1 MPSIPCLPIL
11 LHIVLGC
18 ALGSPAQAATEAA
31 YPAKTIKIVVPT
43 AVGGAGDTLARYLGD
58 RLGASLRV
66 PVVIEN
72 RPGAG
77 GLIGTEAAA
86 RAPADGY
93 TMLFGATP
101 THVIAPLTMR
111 APFDPVHD
119 FTPVFN
125 AAYTTSVIVVNDRVP
140 AQTLAEFIAYAKA
153 RPGVLNYASSGVG
166 SANYID
172 TEVFND
178 ITGIRMVHVPY
189 RGTADGYRALA
200 AGEVQV
206 MFGAITSALPA
217 ITSGKARPLAVL
229 TDVRSPMLPKV
240 PTLAESGLRNVDV
253 RKWLGFLVPDG
264 TPNDIV
270 ALLNAT
276 FEKIVREPEVRDWI
290 ERQGLEV
297 AGGSAESFARYLAQ
311 DQHKWRA
318 IVERLGLAV
327 R

>member
-1 MPSIPCLPIL
+1 MPSLSRL
-11 LHIVLGC
+11 LLLIQIAIGC
-18 ALGSPAQAATEAA
+18 ALPPHALAAEAA
-31 YPAKTIKIVVPT
+31 YPLRTIKIIVPT
-43 AVGGAGDTLARYLGD
+43 AVGGAGDALARYLGD

-93 TMLFGATP
+93 TILFGATAA
-101 THVIAPLTMR
+101 HVIAPLMVR
-111 APFDPVHD
+111 APFDSVRD
-119 FTPVFN
+119 FTAVFK
-125 AAYTTSVIVVNDRVP
+125 AAYTTSVIVVNERVP
-140 AQTLAEFIAYAKA
+140 VQTLAEFIAYAKA

-178 ITGIRMVHVPY
+178 VTGLRMVHVPY

-200 AGEVQV
+200 ADEVQV
-206 MFGAITSALPA
+206 MFGAVTSALPA
-217 ITSGKARPLAVL
+217 IMAGKARPLAVL
-229 TDVRSPMLPKV
+229 TNVRSPMLPKV
-240 PTLAESGLRNVDV
+240 PTLAEAGLRDVDL
-253 RKWLGFLVPDG
+253 RKWFGFLVPAG
-264 TPNDIV
+264 TPHETV
-270 ALLNAT
+270 VLLNAS
-276 FEKIVREPEVRDWI
+276 FDKIVREPEVRDWI

-297 AGGSAESFARYLAQ
+297 AGGSAESFGSDLRQAE
-311 DQHKWRA
+311 HKWRA
-318 IVERLGLAV
+318 IVERLGLAP